1 MNFMIKF
8 KVLAIKTKIN
18 NIHIIFFLKK
28 NIRNNIIKTILK
40 YLPIV
45 VPELLKEW
53 KIAIISI
60 RQEYESIKVLE
71 LKIIDSND
79 F

>member
-1 MNFMIKF
+1 MIKF
-8 KVLAIKTKIN
+8 KVLAIKTEIN
-18 NIHIIFFLKK
+18 NIHIIFLLKK

>member
-1 MNFMIKF
+1 MIKF

-18 NIHIIFFLKK
+18 NIHIIFLLKK